1 MKMTKEKALEKI
13 EELKKYVNEVD
24 TKKEVKIEIK
34 NRWTGDILFSSTKET
49 IREAVIE
56 AVAKGANLE
65 GADLK
70 GADFYNTKFYG
81 KGGTKELTKKQVP
94 VFLKALGF
102 KVK

>member
-1 MKMTKEKALEKI
+1 MTKEKALEKI

-81 KGGTKELTKKQVP
+81 KGGTTKINKDQVDD
-94 VFLKALGF
+94 FFEALG
-102 KVK
+102 VIVVE